1 MHAIADM
8 PISSTTFR
16 PVHYPFFDGTYMAQF
31 TDGNDFAVV
40 ETSICYGLK
49 RYVGMGP
56 LECGRTHTNTLIT
69 NQP

>member
-1 MHAIADM
+1 
-8 PISSTTFR
+8 
-16 PVHYPFFDGTYMAQF
+16 MAQF